1 MKLNE
6 ILNRFQNVKKI
17 GEKQYQCTCSAHND
31 SKPSLSITEEDNKIL
46 IHCFAGCDTKDILRA
61 VGLQEKDLFN
71 NSSKNINSKVIKEY
85 YYTDENNK
93 PLYKVMRFEPKSFA
107 QAKYN
112 NGNWVFKMTGVRYVI
127 YNLPNVIK
135 SDEIYFVEGEKDA
148 DTLNSL
154 GLVATTTIGGASSFS
169 KHKIEYT
176 QQLKNKTIYI
186 IPDNDEAGLK
196 YATTI
201 NESLKSIAKSVKIL
215 NLSILI
221 PNLKLKSDITDV
233 FIEYGKNFTLK
244 IINDLKSYKIDLSIY
259 QGKKLSLEALIDIL
273 DFNKITVRDNEITK
287 DVEITGLPTIYS
299 NDSPEKKLPIIL
311 KNICDK
317 YNIKCTIKDI
327 ENELILI
334 SDINR
339 YNPMAD
345 ILTKNEWDGQ
355 DRFPILFE
363 VLGISDNLSKTLIRK
378 WFWQTTMIV
387 FNTLENPFGIDGVL
401 TLQGP
406 QGIGKTRFIRNI
418 AMNSKW
424 FKEGAIIDLNIKDSI
439 IEATK
444 GFIVE
449 VGELD
454 NTLRKKQSAVKAFLS
469 NTMDEVRIPYGH
481 KSIKKPRR
489 TSFCATVNPQ
499 EFLIDDTGNRRFWVI
514 PVTSIDNDK
523 LEALGKEWCKQ
534 LWIQAYNEVKDNPQS
549 FRLTPAE
556 RLELNKKNN
565 NFMDFSKGEEEITL
579 KMDFSGKVPLE
590 KWNTTEINERIF
602 DSKSSSTIIG
612 RAINKIANKYPEFV
626 KISKTSNGRI
636 YYLPIKK

>member
-1 MKLNE
+1 
-6 ILNRFQNVKKI
+6 
-17 GEKQYQCTCSAHND
+17 
-31 SKPSLSITEEDNKIL
+31 
-46 IHCFAGCDTKDILRA
+46 
-61 VGLQEKDLFN
+61 
-71 NSSKNINSKVIKEY
+71 
-85 YYTDENNK
+85 
-93 PLYKVMRFEPKSFA
+93 
-107 QAKYN
+107 
-112 NGNWVFKMTGVRYVI
+112 
-127 YNLPNVIK
+127 
-135 SDEIYFVEGEKDA
+135 
-148 DTLNSL
+148 
-154 GLVATTTIGGASSFS
+154 
-169 KHKIEYT
+169 
-176 QQLKNKTIYI
+176 
-186 IPDNDEAGLK
+186 
-196 YATTI
+196 
-201 NESLKSIAKSVKIL
+201 
-215 NLSILI
+215 
-221 PNLKLKSDITDV
+221 
-233 FIEYGKNFTLK
+233 
-244 IINDLKSYKIDLSIY
+244 
-259 QGKKLSLEALIDIL
+259 
-273 DFNKITVRDNEITK
+273 
-287 DVEITGLPTIYS
+287 
-299 NDSPEKKLPIIL
+299 
-311 KNICDK
+311 
-317 YNIKCTIKDI
+317 
-327 ENELILI
+327 
-334 SDINR
+334 
-339 YNPMAD
+339 
-345 ILTKNEWDGQ
+345 
-355 DRFPILFE
+355 
-363 VLGISDNLSKTLIRK
+363 
-378 WFWQTTMIV
+378 
-387 FNTLENPFGIDGVL
+387 
-401 TLQGP
+401 
-406 QGIGKTRFIRNI
+406 
-418 AMNSKW
+418 MNSKW

-449 VGELD
+449 LGELD
-454 NTLRKKQSAVKAFLS
+454 NTLRKKQSALKAFLS